1 MLATPKK
8 KKEKKSHKT
17 IELAMLYVLECW
29 TRKHV
34 PPKVKGGLKCMDL
47 SLKNGGTQK
56 DATLKDKLSIEL
68 VGIV

>member
-1 MLATPKK
+1 
-8 KKEKKSHKT
+8 
-17 IELAMLYVLECW
+17 MLYVLECW